1 MSQVTCRLFD
11 KLASGEKIDQAQAK
25 VFFESLLNE
34 LGFDHVTIS
43 DELVSKW
50 FKLAD
55 NDKSGGLTRKEVEN
69 FVNEHLVN
77 LL

>member
-1 MSQVTCRLFD
+1 MKKIGEKNIETHVSQVTCRLFD

-43 DELVSKW
+43 DELV
-50 FKLAD
+50 
-55 NDKSGGLTRKEVEN
+55 
-69 FVNEHLVN
+69 
-77 LL
+77 